1 MPDLD
6 LNVSIVRTCKVAFS
20 VSSSRIISSSSWR
33 CSASISAIKV
43 SGESGTA
50 EMRSPLCNFW
60 QYCAI
65 KECSSVKIPPP
76 PPTMPLPLMPVP
88 TVPKVSEKI
97 MLLHITVS
105 EKECQNIYLKFVAKI
120 VGHILKAAKVH
131 ISQVGHSG
139 YLRQTEGLAGNSNV

>member
-1 MPDLD
+1 MPDLG
-6 LNVSIVRTCKVAFS
+6 LNVSIVRTCNVAFS

-88 TVPKVSEKI
+88 TVPKVSEK
-97 MLLHITVS
+97 
-105 EKECQNIYLKFVAKI
+105 ECQHIFFTQSFLNFATKSIGHALNQKF
-120 VGHILKAAKVH
+120 
-131 ISQVGHSG
+131 
-139 YLRQTEGLAGNSNV
+139 